1 MATSG
6 SVNVTA
12 TKYDTLRFRW
22 SLSNQSV
29 ANNTSSVSWWLE
41 LVSGAYGKIS
51 SSASKKW
58 SVSVN
63 GTNYSGSN
71 SVSIGNNATKTLASG
86 TTTITHNSDGTKTF
100 SFSFSQEF
108 AITFSGSW
116 VGTKS
121 GSGSGVLTTIPRKS
135 TLTVANGTLGTA
147 QTITISRASSSF
159 THTLTYK
166 CGSATGTIATKSTA
180 TSFTFTP
187 PINLSSQNTA
197 GTSVTITYTLT
208 TYSGSTGLGS
218 NSYSRTCSIPT
229 SVKPSCTVQVLDGT
243 NYQTTYGNLVKGLST
258 LKIKV
263 TGTTS
268 YSSPI
273 ASYSVTADGKKY
285 TSAEFTTPALSAA
298 GTVTVSAT
306 VTDKRGRTSSAAT
319 TSFSVI
325 DYNPPVITSLT
336 VHRCDAAGVDNDQG
350 EYIKATFSAT
360 VTALNNKNSAAY
372 KLRYK
377 KTSVEDFTEVTFSD
391 LTGEYEVTNKSYIFA
406 ADSNASYNVEI
417 VATDDI
423 REVKLATSAS
433 TAFTLINWKSDG
445 TGFAFGKVA
454 EEANTL
460 QNALVLNQL
469 GNRYTMGSPGVS
481 GSQGYVL
488 MASIKITAANADAPI
503 TFTLTRRRAVAPM
516 NVYVLLSNSDMTG
529 SSVSS
534 IKYEGAD
541 YDVYLSSLG
550 DMSWGLYVLKNQADD
565 DITVQDWYTSKQM
578 NNRIEVT
585 FPGTLVDTVPTP
597 SYKATPVTFDS
608 MLDFFY
614 PVYTIYKTAS
624 STFNPADSF
633 GGKWEK
639 IGSASG
645 IYEWK
650 RTA

>member
-166 CGSATGTIATKSTA
+166 CGSAGGTIATKSTA
-180 TSFTFTP
+180 TGFTFTP
-187 PINLSSQNTA
+187 PISLSSQNTA
-197 GTSVTITYTLT
+197 GTSVTIVYTLT
-208 TYSGSTGLGS
+208 TYSGSTGIGS
-218 NSYSRTCSIPT
+218 NTYSRTYSIPA
-229 SVKPSCTVQVLDGT
+229 SVKPSCTAQVLDGT
-243 NYQTTYGNLVKGLST
+243 NYQSTYGNLVKGLST

-273 ASYSVTADGKKY
+273 ASYNVTADGKKY

-298 GTVTVSAT
+298 GTVSVSAT
-306 VTDKRGRTSSAAT
+306 VTDKRGRTSSAT
-319 TSFSVI
+319 TASFSVI
-325 DYNPPVITSLT
+325 DYNPPVITSLA
-336 VHRCDAAGVDNDQG
+336 VHRCDAAGSDNDQG

-360 VTALNNKNSAAY
+360 ITDLNSKNSAAY

-377 KTSVEDFTEVTFSD
+377 KTSEEDFTEVAFPD
-391 LTGEYEVTNKSYIFA
+391 LAGEYQVTNKSYIFA
-406 ADSNASYNVEI
+406 ADGNASYNVEI

-423 REVKLATSAS
+423 REVKQATSAS

-454 EEANTL
+454 EESNTL
-460 QNALVLNQL
+460 QNALALNQL
-469 GNRYTMGSPGVS
+469 GNRYAMGSPGVS
-481 GSQGYVL
+481 GSPGYVL
-488 MASIKITAANADAPI
+488 MASIKITAENADAPI
-503 TFTLTRRRAVAPM
+503 TFTITRRRAVAPTKI
-516 NVYVLLSNSDMTG
+516 YVLLSNSDMTG

-541 YDVYLSSLG
+541 YDAYLSSLG

-565 DITVQDWYTSKQM
+565 EITVQDWYTSKQM

-597 SYKATPVTFDS
+597 SYKAAPVTFDS

-614 PVYTIYKTAS
+614 PVYTVYKTAS

-639 IGSASG
+639 IGSTSG
-645 IYEWK
+645 VYEWK

>member
-166 CGSATGTIATKSTA
+166 CGSAGGTIATKSTA
-180 TSFTFTP
+180 TGFTFTP
-187 PINLSSQNTA
+187 PISLSSQNTA
-197 GTSVTITYTLT
+197 GTSVTIVYTLT
-208 TYSGSTGLGS
+208 TYSGSTGIGS
-218 NSYSRTCSIPT
+218 NTYSRTYSIPA

-243 NYQTTYGNLVKGLST
+243 NYQSTYGNLVKGLST

-273 ASYSVTADGKKY
+273 ASYNVTADGKKY

-298 GTVTVSAT
+298 GTVSVSAT
-306 VTDKRGRTSSAAT
+306 VTDKRGRTSSAVTA
-319 TSFSVI
+319 SFSVI
-325 DYNPPVITSLT
+325 DYNPPVITSLA
-336 VHRCDAAGVDNDQG
+336 VHRCDAAGSDNDQG

-360 VTALNNKNSAAY
+360 ITDLNSKNSAAY

-377 KTSVEDFTEVTFSD
+377 KTSEEDFTEVAFPD
-391 LTGEYEVTNKSYIFA
+391 LAGEYQVTNKSYIFA
-406 ADSNASYNVEI
+406 ADGNASYNVEI

-423 REVKLATSAS
+423 REVKQATSAS

-454 EEANTL
+454 EESNTL
-460 QNALVLNQL
+460 QNALALNQL
-469 GNRYTMGSPGVS
+469 GNRYAMGSPGVS

-488 MASIKITAANADAPI
+488 MASIKITAENADSPI
-503 TFTLTRRRAVAPM
+503 TFTITRRRAVAPTKI
-516 NVYVLLSNSDMTG
+516 YVLLSNSDMTVRQFPQ
-529 SSVSS
+529 SSMRERTMTL
-534 IKYEGAD
+534 IFLHLATCP
-541 YDVYLSSLG
+541 G
-550 DMSWGLYVLKNQADD
+550 DCM
-565 DITVQDWYTSKQM
+565 
-578 NNRIEVT
+578 
-585 FPGTLVDTVPTP
+585 F
-597 SYKATPVTFDS
+597 
-608 MLDFFY
+608 
-614 PVYTIYKTAS
+614 
-624 STFNPADSF
+624 
-633 GGKWEK
+633 
-639 IGSASG
+639 
-645 IYEWK
+645 
-650 RTA
+650 

>member
-135 TLTVANGTLGTA
+135 TLTVANGTLGAA

-166 CGSATGTIATKSTA
+166 CGSAGGTIATKSTA
-180 TSFTFTP
+180 TGFTFTP
-187 PINLSSQNTA
+187 PISLSSQNTA
-197 GTSVTITYTLT
+197 GTSVTIVYTLT
-208 TYSGSTGLGS
+208 TYSGSTGIGS
-218 NSYSRTCSIPT
+218 NTYSRTYSIPA

-243 NYQTTYGNLVKGLST
+243 NYQSTYGNLVKGLST

-273 ASYSVTADGKKY
+273 ASYNVTADGKKY

-298 GTVTVSAT
+298 GTVSVSAT
-306 VTDKRGRTSSAAT
+306 VTDKRGRTSSAVTA
-319 TSFSVI
+319 SFSVI
-325 DYNPPVITSLT
+325 DYNPPVITSLA
-336 VHRCDAAGVDNDQG
+336 VHRCDAAGSDNDQG

-360 VTALNNKNSAAY
+360 ITDLNSKNSAAY

-377 KTSVEDFTEVTFSD
+377 KTSEEDFTEVAFPD
-391 LTGEYEVTNKSYIFA
+391 LAGEYQVTNKSYIFA
-406 ADSNASYNVEI
+406 ADGNASYNVEI

-423 REVKLATSAS
+423 REVKQATSAS

-454 EEANTL
+454 EESNTL
-460 QNALVLNQL
+460 QNALALNQL
-469 GNRYTMGSPGVS
+469 GNRYAMGSPGVS

-488 MASIKITAANADAPI
+488 MASIKITAENADSPI
-503 TFTLTRRRAVAPM
+503 TFTITRRRAVAPTKI
-516 NVYVLLSNSDMTG
+516 YVLLSNSDMTG

-541 YDVYLSSLG
+541 YDAYLSSLG

-565 DITVQDWYTSKQM
+565 EITVQDWYTSKQM

-585 FPGTLVDTVPTP
+585 FPGTLVDAVPMP
-597 SYKATPVTFDS
+597 NYKATSVAFDS
-608 MLDFFY
+608 LLDYIY
-614 PVYTIYKTAS
+614 PVYSVFRTS
-624 STFNPADSF
+624 SSAFKPSTMF
-633 GGKWEK
+633 GGTWALV
-639 IGSASG
+639 GSANG

>member
-166 CGSATGTIATKSTA
+166 CGSAGGTIATKSTA
-180 TSFTFTP
+180 TGFTFTP
-187 PINLSSQNTA
+187 PISLSSQNTA
-197 GTSVTITYTLT
+197 GTSVTIVYTLT
-208 TYSGSTGLGS
+208 TYSGSTGIGS
-218 NSYSRTCSIPT
+218 NTYSRTYSIPV
-229 SVKPSCTVQVLDGT
+229 SVKPSCTVRVLDGT
-243 NYQTTYGNLVKGLST
+243 NYQSTYGNLVKGLST

-273 ASYSVTADGKKY
+273 ASYNVTADGKKY

-298 GTVTVSAT
+298 GTVSVSAT
-306 VTDKRGRTSSAAT
+306 VTDKRGRTSSAVTA
-319 TSFSVI
+319 SFSVI
-325 DYNPPVITSLT
+325 DYNPPVITSLA
-336 VHRCDAAGVDNDQG
+336 VHRCDAAGSDNDQG

-360 VTALNNKNSAAY
+360 ITDLNSKNSAAY

-377 KTSVEDFTEVTFSD
+377 KTSEEDFTEVAFPD
-391 LTGEYEVTNKSYIFA
+391 LAGEYQVTNKSYIFA
-406 ADSNASYNVEI
+406 ADGNASYNVEI

-423 REVKLATSAS
+423 REVKQATRAS

-454 EEANTL
+454 EESNTL
-460 QNALVLNQL
+460 QNALALNQL
-469 GNRYTMGSPGVS
+469 GNRYAMGSPGVS

-488 MASIKITAANADAPI
+488 MASIKITAENADSPI
-503 TFTLTRRRAVAPM
+503 TFTITRRRAVAPTKI
-516 NVYVLLSNSDMTG
+516 YVLLSNSDMTG

-541 YDVYLSSLG
+541 YDAYLSSLG

-565 DITVQDWYTSKQM
+565 EITVQDWYTSKQIG
-578 NNRIEVT
+578 R
-585 FPGTLVDTVPTP
+585 
-597 SYKATPVTFDS
+597 
-608 MLDFFY
+608 
-614 PVYTIYKTAS
+614 AS
-624 STFNPADSF
+624 CR
-633 GGKWEK
+633 E
-639 IGSASG
+639 
-645 IYEWK
+645 
-650 RTA
+650 RV